1 MRRWQVSLLKVDCEG
16 CEWAAIKSAKRALS
30 RIPMIK
36 IELVQP
42 DYQAGNETVSAEH
55 VMQYLVD
62 NGFDLF
68 TDHWNEQVRHC
79 LSGAAQ
85 VLVEVLVLALLSC
98 S

>member
-68 TDHWNEQVRHC
+68 TDHWNEQV
-79 LSGAAQ
+79 GT
-85 VLVEVLVLALLSC
+85 V
-98 S
+98 